1 MFYLTSGDTG
11 VLSCNHFNY
20 SPPKFL
26 LDFLLAG
33 FPLIIVTKNSAD
45 INVCAII
52 AFISIII
59 NYFYSN
65 SVSRVVWLVE
75 IRTATLKFH
84 MQLIPILQ
92 L

>member
-33 FPLIIVTKNSAD
+33 FPFID
-45 INVCAII
+45 I
-52 AFISIII
+52 
-59 NYFYSN
+59 
-65 SVSRVVWLVE
+65 L
-75 IRTATLKFH
+75 TPATPGVIGKETPYGKTQTFNTG
-84 MQLIPILQ
+84 
-92 L
+92 